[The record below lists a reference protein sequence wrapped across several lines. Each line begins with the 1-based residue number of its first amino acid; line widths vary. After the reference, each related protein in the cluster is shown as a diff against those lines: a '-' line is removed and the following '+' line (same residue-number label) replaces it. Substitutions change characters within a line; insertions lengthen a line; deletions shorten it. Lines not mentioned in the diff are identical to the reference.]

1 MVSITRSYKIFQ
13 RIEIKKFVF
22 YDHNT
27 IKLETINELLIK
39 SKVREEVTIE
49 IRKHQL
55 KENEK
60 PKYQNLWDATKT
72 VFKTC
77 SIGSLY
83 LKKKMCVR

>member
-1 MVSITRSYKIFQ
+1 MLFIRRLELCRDAGNTRIMVSITRSYKIFQ

-60 PKYQNLWDATKT
+60 PKYQNL
-72 VFKTC
+72 
-77 SIGSLY
+77 
-83 LKKKMCVR
+83 